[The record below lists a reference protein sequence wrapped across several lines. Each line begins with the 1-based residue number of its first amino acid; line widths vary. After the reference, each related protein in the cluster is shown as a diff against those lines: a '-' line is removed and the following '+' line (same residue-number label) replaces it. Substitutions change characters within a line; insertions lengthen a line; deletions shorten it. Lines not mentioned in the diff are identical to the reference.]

1 MIDKVLNF
9 SIYRFNIEEP
19 NNRSYMQDYS
29 IAKSNINGNMVL
41 DALIAIQEQIDPSL
55 TFRKSCREGVCGS
68 DGMNINGKNTLA
80 CIAPLHQFEQSII
93 AIKPLAGMPVIKDL
107 IVDFSNF
114 FEQYQKIQ
122 PYLQNT
128 EPPPIKERL
137 QSIEERSKLDGLYE
151 CILCACCSS
160 ACPIYLKDTN
170 KFIGPAAMLQSA
182 RFIFDSRDSKSIERI
197 EKLEEIQSL
206 FKCKNILTCI
216 DACPKGLDP
225 NKAINDIRDLNKTD

>member
-1 MIDKVLNF
+1 MLKF

-19 NNRSYMQDYS
+19 NNLGYMQSYS
-29 IAKSNINGNMVL
+29 IAKSKINGNMVL

-55 TFRKSCREGVCGS
+55 SFRKSCREGVCGS

-80 CIAPLHQFEQSII
+80 CIIPVDELEQNII
-93 AIKPLAGMPVIKDL
+93 VLKPLAGMPVIKDL
-107 IVDFSNF
+107 IVDFTDF

-128 EPPPIKERL
+128 QSPPKKERL

-151 CILCACCSS
+151 CILCACCST

-182 RFIFDSRDSKSIERI
+182 RFILDSRDSKSAER
-197 EKLEEIQSL
+197 LEMLESSRNL
-206 FKCKNILTCI
+206 FKCKNILTCV

-225 NKAINDIRDLNKTD
+225 NKAINKIRDEHNK